1 MSKHNIKDCVGT
13 LWSQEMGT
21 ITRLISYR
29 EGLVL
34 KKEEEEGCSGCS
46 GCSGRRVLV
55 FLLDRHLI
63 LTCIQEAATH
73 MDTRGL
79 ETRYQTPLT

>member
-1 MSKHNIKDCVGT
+1 MSKLNIKDCVGT

-21 ITRLISYR
+21 ITRFISYR

-34 KKEEEEGCSGCS
+34 KEEEEGCSG
-46 GCSGRRVLV
+46 RRLLV
-55 FLLDRHLI
+55 FLLDRHLM

-73 MDTRGL
+73 MDTPGL
-79 ETRYQTPLT
+79 ETCYQTPLTEV